1 MTSESKTRTQKYA
14 LLLNGANFACEVLQ
28 ALQQRRAPPDLL
40 VLPEYAP
47 AAVPVET
54 TLELVESRSQRRLL
68 RLAGSI
74 PVAYAP
80 AARQEQCAQLIRL
93 QSIDFL
99 LVACWPYLI
108 SPILIAS
115 AAKAALNLHPSLL
128 PMYRGPDPVTRQ
140 IECGAR
146 SPGVTLHLLNREFD
160 AGDIVAQARLSAQ
173 VSVAERTCFER
184 EAARLGSKL
193 FIEAINRYDAGWQTR
208 VQANPPGSG
217 DSSGDSA

>member
-28 ALQQRRAPPDLL
+28 ALRQRLTPPDLL

-54 TLELVESRSQRRLL
+54 NLELVESRSQRRLL

-140 IECGAR
+140 IECGER
-146 SPGVTLHLLNREFD
+146 SPGVTLHLLSREFD

-173 VSVAERTCFER
+173 VPVAERTCFER

-193 FIEAINRYDAGWQTR
+193 FFEAINRYDAGWQTR